1 MNPEQ
6 IRKMVIMRGTGHN
19 MAEIADELNCSQ
31 QNVSYHLKKL
41 RKQSLEN
48 GVDDTL
54 LSVLD
59 AASSHPTDVYW
70 WMRHYKTSAKWL
82 IHQLE
87 VLITTEDAERLE
99 QTKSIVKASLPA
111 FKETYGVE

>member
-6 IRKMVIMRGTGHN
+6 IRKMVILRGTGHN
-19 MAEIADELNCSQ
+19 MAEIANELNCSQ

-54 LSVLD
+54 MSVLD

-70 WMRHYKTSAKWL
+70 WMNHYKSSAKWL
-82 IHQLE
+82 IDHL
-87 VLITTEDAERLE
+87 ERLMHGDE
-99 QTKSIVKASLPA
+99 EEIERIKPIIEAALPA